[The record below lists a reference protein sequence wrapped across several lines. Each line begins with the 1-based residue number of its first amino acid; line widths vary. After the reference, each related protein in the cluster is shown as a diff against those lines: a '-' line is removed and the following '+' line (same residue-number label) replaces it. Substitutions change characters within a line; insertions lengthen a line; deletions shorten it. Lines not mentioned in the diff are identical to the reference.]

1 MRGMP
6 INGLVKKDNCME
18 SNDLECQERHPDI
31 IPTSSLHER
40 KFSLSSCSSDGL
52 LSSKESSKL
61 QSNIHNRDKGNGAP
75 WHVSDDISPDAAPK
89 LHKSAEDHDD
99 RSKPPLIRGRFK
111 VIPGHVDFD
120 KAQSPGLQKCHSMQ
134 TISRLPSLSIP
145 SSAEAASS
153 IIGGSIYMQLYS
165 VLQTNMLQREQIL
178 HAMKQLSGCDMASPG
193 VPSMA
198 SPCIP
203 STSRSTSPS
212 ASISV
217 DRSMLEA
224 AHEKEKEL
232 MNEIL
237 ELQWRLLCTQD
248 EVQRLKAKAAQI

>member
-1 MRGMP
+1 
-6 INGLVKKDNCME
+6 
-18 SNDLECQERHPDI
+18 
-31 IPTSSLHER
+31 
-40 KFSLSSCSSDGL
+40 
-52 LSSKESSKL
+52 
-61 QSNIHNRDKGNGAP
+61 
-75 WHVSDDISPDAAPK
+75 
-89 LHKSAEDHDD
+89 
-99 RSKPPLIRGRFK
+99 
-111 VIPGHVDFD
+111 
-120 KAQSPGLQKCHSMQ
+120 
-134 TISRLPSLSIP
+134 
-145 SSAEAASS
+145 
-153 IIGGSIYMQLYS
+153 MQLYS
-165 VLQTNMLQREQIL
+165 ILQTNMLQREQIL

-217 DRSMLEA
+217 DRYMLEA